1 MEGSLEATWPFVLR
15 MRGPSSNDKYKTDQ
29 TAFAAWRFLSWFF
42 KTSLMH
48 IACYPKIE
56 DRRAIF
62 PAHWIKNTYFQAVP
76 AILIVIHLSQPV
88 IILLQ
93 DVLVAWIYHARIR
106 ENTVIVIVGD
116 VLTKVSYDVQKL
128 GEN

>member
-1 MEGSLEATWPFVLR
+1 
-15 MRGPSSNDKYKTDQ
+15 
-29 TAFAAWRFLSWFF
+29 
-42 KTSLMH
+42 MH
-48 IACYPKIE
+48 IAYYPKIE
-56 DRRAIF
+56 DRRTIF

-106 ENTVIVIVGD
+106 ENTVIVIVED

>member
-1 MEGSLEATWPFVLR
+1 M
-15 MRGPSSNDKYKTDQ
+15 
-29 TAFAAWRFLSWFF
+29 
-42 KTSLMH
+42 
-48 IACYPKIE
+48 
-56 DRRAIF
+56 
-62 PAHWIKNTYFQAVP
+62 
-76 AILIVIHLSQPV
+76 HLSQPV

-128 GEN
+128 GDN

>member
-1 MEGSLEATWPFVLR
+1 
-15 MRGPSSNDKYKTDQ
+15 
-29 TAFAAWRFLSWFF
+29 
-42 KTSLMH
+42 MH
-48 IACYPKIE
+48 IAYYPKIE
-56 DRRAIF
+56 DRRTIF

-76 AILIVIHLSQPV
+76 AITSVMHLSQPV

-106 ENTVIVIVGD
+106 ENTVIVIVED